1 MDNGQISNVNRAAPY
16 RDNTNNRDMQRFDVN
31 HAQGSSYRDLASLS
45 VPADTPR
52 LDSCPASQTVQDV
65 APTALTQSAQLY
77 TAQAQRKLTTLDHH
91 FFQHNSRW
99 NDGPVPLRPIAVL
112 QNDCHHRWC
121 PGHRRIDASSH
132 PLHET
137 NVISLSSSMIRY
149 PSGGQ
154 TTEDAGYIEYMNTL
168 RSRILHSA
176 PSQRTILYSSLL
188 DHRVLDVLQML
199 ILRVPAPGEISLSQP

>member
-1 MDNGQISNVNRAAPY
+1 
-16 RDNTNNRDMQRFDVN
+16 
-31 HAQGSSYRDLASLS
+31 
-45 VPADTPR
+45 
-52 LDSCPASQTVQDV
+52 
-65 APTALTQSAQLY
+65 
-77 TAQAQRKLTTLDHH
+77 
-91 FFQHNSRW
+91 
-99 NDGPVPLRPIAVL
+99 
-112 QNDCHHRWC
+112 
-121 PGHRRIDASSH
+121 
-132 PLHET
+132 
-137 NVISLSSSMIRY
+137 MIRY